1 MSTYDKLFDIL
12 ITVRD
17 TREHF
22 KCYSA
27 NDLKKL
33 LASKKKKALDKLYIL
48 ESMITDLRESLIIEN
63 EGALTSLLCPPAV
76 D

>member
-33 LASKKKKALDKLYIL
+33 LASKEKKAL
-48 ESMITDLRESLIIEN
+48 ESTMMMNYYLR
-63 EGALTSLLCPPAV
+63 
-76 D
+76 

>member
-33 LASKKKKALDKLYIL
+33 LASKKKKDLNKLYIL
-48 ESMITDLRESLIIEN
+48 ESMISDLRQSLINNDN
-63 EGALTSLLCPPAV
+63 ELLSPLSPPAIN
-76 D
+76 